1 MNNEEKKPLEGE
13 VQAENVSSDTIANV
27 SKGNSGGGWSS
38 LAKNVKIAII
48 AGISLLLVGIIALTL
63 ILTLGGDNGGNGGN
77 IGDGGNEGNGGSS
90 TGEVTYTVKVVTKGG
105 MFLSNL
111 PVYVYEYKDGAI
123 SDDLITGAM
132 TDENGQISVK
142 LPKDGSYAVKV
153 NISLP
158 EGYEAQN
165 FYPLLTTDFT
175 VEVSSSLLPAKDS
188 FSGVTYT
195 LGSVMNDFTV
205 TNTEGEEITLSKLFE
220 EKSAVLLNFWYVQ
233 CSACQLEFPFL
244 QSAYEKYQD
253 DVAVIALNPPHA
265 GQDTFL
271 DIQQFKSNYGLS
283 FDVAQDNL
291 DLYSAFNVEYY
302 PTSVMIDR
310 YGVVTLIEV
319 GAVPSERA
327 FDCLFGYY
335 SADDYV
341 QKLINT
347 VGEIVPKEKP
357 NVQMPSSDEMSNVFD
372 KGNIDGIEYIPYPD
386 TASNDEKEYSWPFVI
401 DQVELG
407 DEIYDVIKTS
417 NANKEGS
424 FAQLIMNV
432 PLKAG
437 DVLAFDYFSSTE
449 KGADIL
455 YVVVDGKDIYSISG
469 QNENGWET
477 CYAFVAE
484 EDATYEVGMVY
495 SKDNDTNYE
504 LDTVYLKDLR
514 IETVNDIDSATYIY
528 RFAATKPNDYGAYDE
543 YASIW
548 LGEDGYYHVDS
559 IDGPIL
565 LADLMGYTRFSGD
578 NTVFNMAGELLESKK
593 LSQQQYDRIVQYC
606 SYASNSTIYGVS
618 PVTEELR
625 QLLLIISEYCG
636 AGKTDENDWLRLCCY
651 YDAYGT
657 NGEQL
662 EDPIKGLATFSAY
675 DVIESEPDDEGYPNS
690 FVYNRIIMPRGL
702 YAKFTPEVS
711 GTYVITTY
719 APNPDKEGFVFET
732 EAWVFTKDNFDSKI
746 PWYTYEYVDRNNIGY
761 YMMLYLEA
769 GKDYYIDIAYADVEQ
784 TGTINFRVE
793 MIGGEGAFRFTQAS
807 PGPFT
812 SLLSPSGELTETI
825 IKGISVELDA
835 NGFYREKRADGRL
848 GSLVYADFTQ
858 YTSIFNGNVF
868 YSDDPERI
876 DMIEAGAF
884 DFRYSEEDLYVLNYL
899 KKVDGDVE
907 KCKADL
913 KKELG
918 DAYNAKYTDYD
929 ADGSPYTVTG
939 FAVDD
944 VLAGIYHGNG
954 QDESEAMIEYA
965 KKIIKAGD
973 TVTVVNEDGTGTVE
987 VVVEEGSPMIGCV
1000 AVDAEL
1006 AQILQK
1012 LMDKYTFQGVENSW
1026 LKLCYYDHYFCA
1038 ATPK

>member
-1 MNNEEKKPLEGE
+1 
-13 VQAENVSSDTIANV
+13 
-27 SKGNSGGGWSS
+27 
-38 LAKNVKIAII
+38 
-48 AGISLLLVGIIALTL
+48 
-63 ILTLGGDNGGNGGN
+63 
-77 IGDGGNEGNGGSS
+77 
-90 TGEVTYTVKVVTKGG
+90 
-105 MFLSNL
+105 
-111 PVYVYEYKDGAI
+111 
-123 SDDLITGAM
+123 M

-675 DVIESEPDDEGYPNS
+675 HVIESEPGEEGYPNS

-835 NGFYREKRADGRL
+835 NGFYREKRSDGRL

-939 FAVDD
+939 FAVEE
-944 VLAGIYHGNG
+944 VLAGERHGMGN
-954 QDESEAMIEYA
+954 DESAIMLEYA